1 MVDGCRWYN
10 MRPLPWQTFALGLP
24 CLCNDDSN
32 DDDNFD
38 EDDNLYDDDNFYHD
52 FNDDGDLMMLLQ

>member
-1 MVDGCRWYN
+1 MW
-10 MRPLPWQTFALGLP
+10 PLPWWTFALGLP